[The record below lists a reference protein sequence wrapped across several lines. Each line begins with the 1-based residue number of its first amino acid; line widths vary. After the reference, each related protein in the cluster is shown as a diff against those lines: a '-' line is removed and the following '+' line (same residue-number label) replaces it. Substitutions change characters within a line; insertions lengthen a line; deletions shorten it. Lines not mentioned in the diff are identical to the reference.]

1 MRSINTAL
9 LSFGMSGRVFHGP
22 FLQLHPG
29 FTLVGA
35 WERSKNVIKDFYP
48 DAKSYKTLE
57 DLLADETVELVIV
70 NTPNYS
76 HYEYAKKALLAGK
89 HVIVE
94 KPFTSTVKEAEELIA
109 IAQQQGKQISV
120 YQNRRW
126 DSDFKTVKK
135 VVSEGLLGEIVEA
148 EIHFDRFNPI
158 LSPKQHKEIPGPGT
172 GIVHDLGSHIIDQA
186 LQLFGEPEA
195 IFADLRSIRPSSQI
209 VDYMDILLYY
219 QNLRVRLKSGYFV
232 KEPLPGFIL
241 YGRNGSFL
249 KHRADVQETDL
260 QAGRK
265 PDANDWGQEPSL
277 AEGLLHVVKDGA
289 EIRQHLPTLKGNYID
304 YFNGVYEAL
313 ANNKLLPVTAEEGL
327 LVMRV
332 IEAAY
337 ESNEQRRVIDWNTS
351 K

>member
-1 MRSINTAL
+1 MGTIKTAL

-35 WERSKNVIKDFYP
+35 WERSKHVIKDFFP
-48 DAKSYKTLE
+48 DAISYKTLE
-57 DLLADETVELVIV
+57 ELLADETIELVVV

-76 HYEYAKKALLAGK
+76 HYEYAKKALQAGK

-94 KPFTSTVKEAEELIA
+94 KPFTSTVQEAEELIA
-109 IAQQQGKQISV
+109 IAKQQGKQISV

-135 VVSEGLLGEIVEA
+135 VLGEGLLGEVVDA

-172 GIVHDLGSHIIDQA
+172 GIVHDLGSHIIDQS
-186 LQLFGEPEA
+186 LQLFGAPGSV
-195 IFADLRSIRPSSQI
+195 FADLRTLRPASQI
-209 VDYMDILLYY
+209 IDYMDILLYY
-219 QNLRVRLKSGYFV
+219 PNLRVRLKGSYFV
-232 KEPLPGFIL
+232 KEPLPGFIFH
-241 YGRNGSFL
+241 GRNGSFL
-249 KHRADVQETDL
+249 KHRADVQETEL

-265 PDANDWGQEPSL
+265 PDAKDWGLEPSL
-277 AEGLLHVVKDGA
+277 SEGLLHVVKDGA
-289 EIRQHLPTLKGNYID
+289 EIRQHVPTLQGNYMD
-304 YFNGVYEAL
+304 YFNGIYEAL
-313 ANNKLLPVTAEEGL
+313 VHNKPLPVTADEGL
-327 LVMRV
+327 MVMRV

-337 ESNEQRRVIDWNTS
+337 QSSELRRVVEF
-351 K
+351 